1 MDRLNSNTHLMPLPW
16 KLLDF
21 TLIFDKE
28 FFMIYITLS
37 IEKIFLKRFVFMGWF
52 FWHS

>member
-37 IEKIFLKRFVFMGWF
+37 IEKIFFETLCFYGMF
-52 FWHS
+52 FLA